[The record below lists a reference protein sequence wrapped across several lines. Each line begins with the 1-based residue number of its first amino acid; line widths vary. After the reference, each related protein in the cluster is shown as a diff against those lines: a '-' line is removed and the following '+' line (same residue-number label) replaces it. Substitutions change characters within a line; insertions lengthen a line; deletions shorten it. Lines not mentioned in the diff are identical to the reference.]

1 MPKARKMVSLN
12 IEEAS
17 GVDHPAHLQEG
28 WLVIKSSD
36 SDVSDLLSDLVK
48 NENTS
53 SDRLNQDGTEE
64 EPMPQ
69 DETEIVIDK
78 AAHMPKEDKE
88 KNMHEDDDKK
98 KKMSYDDLMKKI
110 ADLEEELDKATK
122 KIQKMDEDK
131 KKSMHDD
138 EKDKVKK
145 SDDIESV
152 IKSAPEAVQ
161 AVLAEMRKAADE
173 ATARAT
179 AAEEVLLK
187 EREDRADAEAITKAK
202 AWGHLP
208 IEAEKIGPALRRLA
222 GIDEDLA
229 KSVEEMLNAVEAQAE
244 SANIFAEIGK
254 SASPTSGSAYEQ
266 LTSMAK
272 AVAETS
278 GVTFEQAF
286 ANAVSQNTDLYSQY
300 LNEKGVK

>member
-12 IEEAS
+12 IQETS

-69 DETEIVIDK
+69 DEAPVETREVVQKDALADAQAKI
-78 AAHMPKEDKE
+78 KELEMKLGETMKE
-88 KNMHEDDDKK
+88 LEKT
-98 KKMSYDDLMKKI
+98 KKMYGNM
-110 ADLEEELDKATK
+110 
-122 KIQKMDEDK
+122 MDEEDK
-131 KKSMHDD
+131 KKSMHD
-138 EKDKVKK
+138 KDDKKMKK
-145 SDDIESV
+145 SDDEEL

-161 AVLAEMRKAADE
+161 IMVAEMRKAADE

-187 EREDRADAEAITKAK
+187 EREDRADAESITKAK

-222 GIDEDLA
+222 GIDADLA

>member
-69 DETEIVIDK
+69 DEATVETTVETTEATVVEKDALADAQAKI
-78 AAHMPKEDKE
+78 KELEMKLGETMKE
-88 KNMHEDDDKK
+88 LEKT
-98 KKMSYDDLMKKI
+98 KKMYGNM
-110 ADLEEELDKATK
+110 
-122 KIQKMDEDK
+122 MDEEDK
-131 KKSMHDD
+131 KKAMHD
-138 EKDKVKK
+138 KDDKKMKK
-145 SDDIESV
+145 SDDEEL
-152 IKSAPEAVQ
+152 IKSAPAEVQ
-161 AVLAEMRKAADE
+161 LIVAEMRKAADE
-173 ATARAT
+173 ALARAT

-187 EREDRADAEAITKAK
+187 ERDDRADAEAVAKAK

-222 GIDEDLA
+222 SIDQDLA

>member
-1 MPKARKMVSLN
+1 MPKASKMVSLN
-12 IEEAS
+12 IEETS

-28 WLVIKSSD
+28 WLVIKSKD
-36 SDVSDLLSDLVK
+36 TDVSDLLSDLVK

-69 DETEIVIDK
+69 DEATVETTEVVEKDALADAQAKIKELEMKLGETMKELDK
-78 AAHMPKEDKE
+78 MYAM
-88 KNMHEDDDKK
+88 DDKK
-98 KKMSYDDLMKKI
+98 KKSLQ
-110 ADLEEELDKATK
+110 E
-122 KIQKMDEDK
+122 
-131 KKSMHDD
+131 D
-138 EKDKVKK
+138 EKMKK
-145 SDDIESV
+145 SDDIEDV

-161 AVLAEMRKAADE
+161 AVVAEMRKAADE

-187 EREDRADAEAITKAK
+187 EREDRADAEAVAKAK

-222 GIDEDLA
+222 GIDADLA

-254 SASPTSGSAYEQ
+254 SATPTNGSAYEQ

-286 ANAVSQNTDLYSQY
+286 ADAVSKNTDLYSQY